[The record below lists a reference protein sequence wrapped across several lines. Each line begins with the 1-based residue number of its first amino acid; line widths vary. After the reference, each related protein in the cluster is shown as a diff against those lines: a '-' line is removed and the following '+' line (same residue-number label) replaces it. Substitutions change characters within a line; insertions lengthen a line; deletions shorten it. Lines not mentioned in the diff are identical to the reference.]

1 MRIFYKNNQM
11 RITNYNKYKNENLF
25 TITMESK
32 TKTTLFTLGYNN
44 RLLTEREG
52 RTGEYWP
59 EVVAVWT
66 SLPRPRANIPQYGS
80 SKLC

>member
-1 MRIFYKNNQM
+1 M
-11 RITNYNKYKNENLF
+11 RITNYNKYKNKNLF

-59 EVVAVWT
+59 
-66 SLPRPRANIPQYGS
+66 
-80 SKLC
+80 